1 MMLKKYFDQ
10 ATALH
15 YSTVWRWHFYAG
27 LFCIPFVVL
36 LSITGA
42 IYLFKPQVEAFQ
54 YRDYDHLAINGL
66 SAKPA
71 KAQVLAAIV
80 SVPDTVFIAYQLPKT
95 AQSAAQVMLK
105 KNDVLFRV
113 LVNPFSLQV
122 LKIEREENRLMTF
135 IHRLHGQLLLGE
147 RGSNIVEL
155 AASWA
160 IVMIITG
167 LFLWWPR
174 NANKVAGI
182 LYPRLT
188 KNIIIKNGKPI
199 KSRIFW
205 RDLHAVIGFWI
216 SFFTLLLLISGL
228 PWTKSWGGLLKDIRQ
243 TNIVSQTTQPQQD
256 WTIGG
261 KTVQA
266 AGNAEDEHAQ
276 HQQHGEHHQT
286 SVNIDAL
293 NTMVANVAALNL
305 AQPVLI
311 VAPSKKQS
319 AWIAKS
325 DAQNRPLRVSIDLD
339 ANSGEIL
346 SRKNFAD
353 RPFLDRLIG
362 YGIAIHEGQ
371 LFGWLNQLL
380 GLLTALG
387 LVMVSVSGTVMW
399 WRKRQKNQLGAPI
412 IQTKQSI
419 RLPFALLV
427 LICTFSIL
435 LPFLGLSLLFILAI
449 EHWILPYFPKAV
461 QFLGLRPASLIRSN

>member
-199 KSRIFW
+199 KSRIF
-205 RDLHAVIGFWI
+205 G
-216 SFFTLLLLISGL
+216 
-228 PWTKSWGGLLKDIRQ
+228 
-243 TNIVSQTTQPQQD
+243 
-256 WTIGG
+256 
-261 KTVQA
+261 
-266 AGNAEDEHAQ
+266 
-276 HQQHGEHHQT
+276 
-286 SVNIDAL
+286 
-293 NTMVANVAALNL
+293 
-305 AQPVLI
+305 
-311 VAPSKKQS
+311 
-319 AWIAKS
+319 
-325 DAQNRPLRVSIDLD
+325 
-339 ANSGEIL
+339 
-346 SRKNFAD
+346 
-353 RPFLDRLIG
+353 
-362 YGIAIHEGQ
+362 AIC
-371 LFGWLNQLL
+371 
-380 GLLTALG
+380 
-387 LVMVSVSGTVMW
+387 M
-399 WRKRQKNQLGAPI
+399 R
-412 IQTKQSI
+412 
-419 RLPFALLV
+419 
-427 LICTFSIL
+427 
-435 LPFLGLSLLFILAI
+435 
-449 EHWILPYFPKAV
+449 
-461 QFLGLRPASLIRSN
+461 